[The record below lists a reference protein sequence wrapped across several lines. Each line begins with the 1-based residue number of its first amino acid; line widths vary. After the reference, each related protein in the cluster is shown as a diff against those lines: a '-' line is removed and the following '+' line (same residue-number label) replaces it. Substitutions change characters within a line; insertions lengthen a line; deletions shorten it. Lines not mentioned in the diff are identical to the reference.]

1 MCEISL
7 IGLDAADKKKIF
19 MQHKPKEKSVI
30 LWKPL
35 HGCSYLLISSRLR
48 LICGLSSGGFLPLCL
63 WNFSLH
69 FTPVLPLTFPS
80 WCCLTFLA
88 HKTRTH
94 TNGGT
99 TNKCSGSHLPQIRD
113 YIDTYS
119 CTVRNIPWISCSPSY
134 PSPTRAHSRAHIQA
148 PWLIKV
154 CASEAVLTFYQL
166 WFINTS
172 K

>member
-7 IGLDAADKKKIF
+7 IGLDTADKKKIF
-19 MQHKPKEKSVI
+19 MQHKPNEKSVI

-35 HGCSYLLISSRLR
+35 LGLSNLLISSRLR

-69 FTPVLPLTFPS
+69 FTPVHPLTFPLDAAS
-80 WCCLTFLA
+80 HFLLK
-88 HKTRTH
+88 KTRTH
-94 TNGGT
+94 INGGT

-134 PSPTRAHSRAHIQA
+134 PSPTRAHSHAHIHA

-166 WFINTS
+166 WFIHTS